1 MTVTGRVS
9 IALARGTKG
18 GKYRSLG
25 SVKVSKH
32 SVTKRF
38 RATKAGVYRLRFKYK
53 GNASVAGGYEVDKIR
68 ITRRITFRSA
78 ARSASLR

>member
-1 MTVTGRVS
+1 MSGRVS
-9 IALARGTKG
+9 VALARGTKG

-25 SVKVSKH
+25 SVKVSHH

-38 RATKAGVYRLRFKYK
+38 RATRAGTYRLRFKYK
-53 GNASVAGGYEVDKIR
+53 GNSAVAGGFEVDKIR

-78 ARSASLR
+78 ARSATLR

>member
-1 MTVTGRVS
+1 VS

-38 RATKAGVYRLRFKYK
+38 RARKAGVYRLRFKYK
-53 GNASVAGGYEVDKIR
+53 GNADVAGGYEVDKIR